1 MSLWR
6 THTPEYPGVTWRFS
20 VQPEEKDPIP
30 VACSPLNGSI
40 FFFFITLKPLHI
52 SVKNWELALSSGER
66 PLNRGGRTYA
76 RENTLHP
83 TLYTVYRKQL
93 GLNRKP

>member
-1 MSLWR
+1 MKRIRLSR
-6 THTPEYPGVTWRFS
+6 HQGKGREIPAHI
-20 VQPEEKDPIP
+20 EEKDPIP